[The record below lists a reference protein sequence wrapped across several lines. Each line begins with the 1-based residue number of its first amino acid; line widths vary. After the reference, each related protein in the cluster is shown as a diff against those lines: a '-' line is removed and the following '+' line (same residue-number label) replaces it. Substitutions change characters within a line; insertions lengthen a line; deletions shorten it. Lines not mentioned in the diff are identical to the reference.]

1 MLRLSPGATIGI
13 LGNGQLGRMLCLAA
27 APLGFRTHVFG
38 PEKNSPAEQVA
49 TSSTVAAYDDETA
62 LAAFAK
68 AVNIVT
74 FEFENVPAGAASFLA
89 ARTTVRPSWRALE
102 VAQLR
107 TSEKEFFAEIGA
119 RTPSWR
125 PVNSCEELVA
135 ALAEIA
141 PAAILKTSRLGYDG
155 KGQVKIKTE
164 AEAETAWDAITGGK
178 PVQPNGAF
186 AVLEAFVDF
195 SCEISVIA
203 AREASGTVVCY
214 EPSEN
219 VHTNHMLATST
230 VPAHI
235 GPETTVEAVDIV
247 RRAAVALDVV
257 GLLAV
262 EMFISREGEILCNEM
277 APRPHNSGH
286 WTMDACGTDQ
296 FEQLVRA
303 IAGYPLVEPI
313 RHSDVKMINIVGGDV
328 SNLDDYL
335 VNPAAHLH
343 LYGKAEPRPGRKMG
357 HVNILSPKSS

>member
-107 TSEKEFFAEIGA
+107 TREKEFFAEIGA

-155 KGQVKIKTE
+155 QRAGQNQ
-164 AEAETAWDAITGGK
+164 DRGGSRNRLGRNYRRK
-178 PVQPNGAF
+178 
-186 AVLEAFVDF
+186 
-195 SCEISVIA
+195 
-203 AREASGTVVCY
+203 AR
-214 EPSEN
+214 
-219 VHTNHMLATST
+219 ST
-230 VPAHI
+230 QQRLRCIRSLCGFQLRDI
-235 GPETTVEAVDIV
+235 GY
-247 RRAAVALDVV
+247 RRA
-257 GLLAV
+257 
-262 EMFISREGEILCNEM
+262 
-277 APRPHNSGH
+277 
-286 WTMDACGTDQ
+286 
-296 FEQLVRA
+296 
-303 IAGYPLVEPI
+303 
-313 RHSDVKMINIVGGDV
+313 GG
-328 SNLDDYL
+328 
-335 VNPAAHLH
+335 
-343 LYGKAEPRPGRKMG
+343 
-357 HVNILSPKSS
+357 